1 MKTILIVSSFFL
13 FAFAHA
19 QDSTWC
25 ITNYMDSIEVA
36 KNPGIKA
43 EREKLEE
50 FTQKFQDP
58 NPKTVLII
66 PVVFHI
72 VHNYGEEN
80 ISKEIVEAGIEE
92 MNKDYRKLNTGL
104 SSVVSNFI
112 PIIADM
118 EIEFRLATKDPN
130 GNCTEGITRT
140 QSMSTYNA
148 TNDVKYDVPGWN
160 PSSYLNIWIV
170 HSIEGSAAAWSHY
183 PGISP
188 DLDGVVCI
196 YHYVGRNHVLTHEV
210 GHYLNLRH
218 TWGNSNDPGLS
229 ENCYDDDL
237 VNDTPNTIGTTN
249 NACNLSQTTCGS
261 LDNVQNYMDY
271 SGCPLM
277 YTEGQKTRAR
287 AALNSSI
294 SGRNNLWTSQNLIL
308 TGTNSGYEAPDCT
321 PIADFSTSKSTG
333 CQGFTAVFSDLSYN
347 GPVSS
352 REWQFAGASPSF
364 STLQNPEVFYNQPG
378 DHQVSLTVYNTA
390 GNNVKTCQA
399 FIHVRDTIAGLTAP
413 VFVEMQDAAFPDYT
427 SNPELKWVIGGT
439 ASNKW
444 TKYSHSNGNKSL
456 RVKNFSNQ
464 TNAVS
469 EIISPNI
476 SFNSSI
482 SMSKLSFQ
490 LAYAKKSSSSN
501 DELRVYYSNDCG
513 NTWKRK
519 YTKSAGA
526 LSTNGNV
533 VVSGEFIP
541 TDNQWRT
548 ENVNLGTISGLS
560 HLMLKFELIS
570 RNGNYLYID
579 DIKLGEY
586 TSIEEDFY
594 HNGGANFTIQPMP
607 VDKNSTIEFV
617 LTRENLA
624 SFVLYDYSGNRIG
637 QVEIKANAGEN
648 KVSWNRLFPETK
660 PGIYFVH
667 CQSNKSRAILKAV
680 VF

>member
-1 MKTILIVSSFFL
+1 MKIILLVSSFFL
-13 FAFAHA
+13 FSLLQA
-19 QDSTWC
+19 QDSIWC
-25 ITNYMDSIEVA
+25 ITNYMDSMEVA
-36 KNPGIKA
+36 KNPEIKT
-43 EREKLEE
+43 EREKLEK
-50 FTQKFQDP
+50 FTQKFEDP

-80 ISKEIVEAGIEE
+80 ISKEIVEAGIAE
-92 MNKDYRKLNTGL
+92 MNKDYRRLNIGL
-104 SSVVSNFI
+104 SSVVSNFV

-170 HSIEGSAAAWSHY
+170 NSIEGSAAAWSHY

-196 YHYVGRNHVLTHEV
+196 YHYVGSNHVLTHEV

-249 NACNLSQTTCGS
+249 NGCNLSQTSCGS

-271 SGCPLM
+271 SGCTLM

-287 AALNSSI
+287 AALNSSV

-308 TGTNSGYEAPDCT
+308 TGTNAGYEPSDCT

-333 CQGFTAVFSDLSYN
+333 CQGFTSTFTDLSYN
-347 GPVSS
+347 GPVTS

-364 STLQNPEVFYNQPG
+364 STLQNPEITYNQPG

-390 GNNVKTCQA
+390 GNDIKTRQA

-413 VFVEMQDAAFPDYT
+413 VFEEMQNAAFPDYT

-464 TNAVS
+464 TNTIS

-476 SFNSSI
+476 SFNNSI
-482 SMSKLSFQ
+482 SMSQLSFK
-490 LAYAKKSSSSN
+490 LAYAKKSSTSN
-501 DELRVYYSNDCG
+501 EELRVYYSNDCG

-526 LSTNGNV
+526 LSTNGNIV
-533 VVSGEFIP
+533 VPGEFIP

-548 ENVNLGTISGLS
+548 ENVNLGTITNLS

-586 TSIEEDFY
+586 TDITEDFY
-594 HNGGANFTIQPMP
+594 HNEGVNFTIQPMP
-607 VDKNSTIEFV
+607 VENNSTIGFV
-617 LTRENLA
+617 LTHENIV
-624 SFVLYDYSGNRIG
+624 SFVLYDYSGNRIS
-637 QVEIKANAGEN
+637 QTEINAKAGEN
-648 KVSWNRLFPETK
+648 KIRWNELFPGTK

-667 CQSNKSRAILKAV
+667 CQSNKSRANLKAV

>member
-390 GNNVKTCQA
+390 GNNVKTRQA

-586 TSIEEDFY
+586 SAIEEDFY

-648 KVSWNRLFPETK
+648 KVSWNTLFPETK